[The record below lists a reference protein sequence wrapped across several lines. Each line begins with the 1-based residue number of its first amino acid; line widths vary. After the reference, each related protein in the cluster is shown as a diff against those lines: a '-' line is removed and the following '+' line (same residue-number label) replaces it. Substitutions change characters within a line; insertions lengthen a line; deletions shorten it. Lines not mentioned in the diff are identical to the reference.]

1 MIMANEEPCGR
12 GDDQRPFGDVIG
24 EVVQEYLDETPG
36 ATPTFRTASRGV
48 SDGYFIGEIS
58 FDVVLYRS
66 E

>member
-1 MIMANEEPCGR
+1 MLEL
-12 GDDQRPFGDVIG
+12 FGWLVG
-24 EVVQEYLDETPG
+24 LG